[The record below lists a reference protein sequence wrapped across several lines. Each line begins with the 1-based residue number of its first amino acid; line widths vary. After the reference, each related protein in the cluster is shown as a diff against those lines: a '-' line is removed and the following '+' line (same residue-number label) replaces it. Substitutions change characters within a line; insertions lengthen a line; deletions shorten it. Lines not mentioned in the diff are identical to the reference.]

1 MSEVEPEIR
10 HSVFI
15 RAPRETVWAAL
26 TTPQALDAWW
36 GTRGSEI
43 DLRPGG
49 KLTLR
54 WRGWGAERDINADRD
69 CVLLEVLPPSR
80 FVFQW
85 GETADA
91 MTTVEFNLEER
102 DGGTLLRLRE
112 HGFARTAKGRESFE
126 GNSLGWGEAATL
138 LKFYVEHGVSYWSAT
153 ALTTKKR
160 S

>member
-1 MSEVEPEIR
+1 MSQRDPEIR

-15 RAPRETVWAAL
+15 RAPREKVWAAF
-26 TTPQALDAWW
+26 TTPNGLDGWW

-54 WRGWGAERDINADRD
+54 WRDWGAERDFSGDRE
-69 CVLLEVLPPSR
+69 CVVLEVVPLKR
-80 FVFQW
+80 FVFRW

-91 MTTVEFNLEER
+91 MTTVEFDLEER
-102 DGGTLLRLRE
+102 EGGTLLRLRE
-112 HGFARTAKGRESFE
+112 HGFAPTAKGRESFE

-138 LKFYVEHGVSYWSAT
+138 MKFFVEHGVSYYP
-153 ALTTKKR
+153 LE
-160 S
+160 